1 MCVQYTFVHICVY
14 FQSRR
19 DDFFFSF
26 LQMISFYIS
35 KRKKKL
41 LKCLPGK
48 IDFSDNSMLQNIY
61 RIWFWALIS
70 SHTHT
75 HSQSQQ
81 KGFNSRTVR
90 GQPTKKRKKDKRLI
104 KLKETKTKQKK
115 RKLWVLEFLLKAEL
129 EGRRW
134 KGEVYASN
142 NNNNKKQLEI
152 KVLRNIKKKQKK
164 T

>member
-1 MCVQYTFVHICVY
+1 MCVQYTYVHICVY
-14 FQSRR
+14 FFFFQSRR
-19 DDFFFSF
+19 DDFFL

-35 KRKKKL
+35 KRKL

-48 IDFSDNSMLQNIY
+48 IDFPITVCFKYLPHLVLSFNIITY
-61 RIWFWALIS
+61 
-70 SHTHT
+70 T
-75 HSQSQQ
+75 HSLTTQQ

-90 GQPTKKRKKDKRLI
+90 GQPTKIKDKRLI

-115 RKLWVLEFLLKAEL
+115 RKLWVLEFLLKRD
-129 EGRRW
+129 GGW

-142 NNNNKKQLEI
+142 NNNKKA
-152 KVLRNIKKKQKK
+152 